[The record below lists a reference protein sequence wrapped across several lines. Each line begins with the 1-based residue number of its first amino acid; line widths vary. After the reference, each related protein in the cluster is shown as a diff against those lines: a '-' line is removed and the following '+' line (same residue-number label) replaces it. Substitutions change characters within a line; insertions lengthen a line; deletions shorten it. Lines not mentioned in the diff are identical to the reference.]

1 MTAARRQPVPPPQ
14 PEDLLPVWRALADPT
29 RRQILD
35 LLREGPRTTG
45 DLVEQFDLSRFGV
58 MKHLGILVEA
68 GLVTV
73 RREGRLRWNE
83 LNPMP
88 IHQIYRR
95 WIKPFETAAADRL
108 MRLKTHAES
117 RQEARS

>member
-1 MTAARRQPVPPPQ
+1 MITPARHPPS
-14 PEDLLPVWRALADPT
+14 EELDAVWRALADPT
-29 RRQILD
+29 RRALLD
-35 LLREGPRTTG
+35 ALRDGPRTTG
-45 DLVEQFDLSRFGV
+45 DLADRFDQTRFGV
-58 MKHLGILVEA
+58 MKHLAVLVDA

-108 MRLKTHAES
+108 LRLKVHAEAER
-117 RQEARS
+117 RQ

>member
-1 MTAARRQPVPPPQ
+1 MARPDPRSQ
-14 PEDLLPVWRALADPT
+14 PEEADGVWRALADPT
-29 RRQILD
+29 RRALLD
-35 LLREGPRTTG
+35 VLRDGPRTTG
-45 DLVEQFDLSRFGV
+45 DLADRFDQTRFGV
-58 MKHLGILVEA
+58 MKHLTILVDA

-73 RREGRLRWNE
+73 RREGRLRWNV

-108 MRLKTHAES
+108 LRLKAHAEG
-117 RQEARS
+117 RQR